1 MRDYPPD
8 LLTAMMNN
16 YLVNPS
22 GIVGHWHEVDLL
34 QEHHNFLLK
43 RRFQAKTM
51 SFESKFIKDVG
62 GLNLGGFNE
71 LRDRFPRVFG
81 LKQRRGFH
89 PDKKRTDDINRLD
102 DHYRE
107 HCVLQFAAGRTQ
119 AYTVPNGFE
128 AGAEKLQRGQLATF
142 LQKASEESLGTGET
156 GDEDGIEVFEH
167 AELPSNPII
176 MSGGRC
182 SLTEYVEVTV

>member
-8 LLTAMMNN
+8 LLTALTNN

-43 RRFQAKTM
+43 RLFQSKTM
-51 SFESKFIKDVG
+51 SFESKFLKDVG

-102 DHYRE
+102 DHYRVYYNLQQGE
-107 HCVLQFAAGRTQ
+107 HKHTQ
-119 AYTVPNGFE
+119 YQMDSRLEQKSYSVGNSLPFCR
-128 AGAEKLQRGQLATF
+128 KHQRKVSAQVR
-142 LQKASEESLGTGET
+142 Q
-156 GDEDGIEVFEH
+156 
-167 AELPSNPII
+167 
-176 MSGGRC
+176 
-182 SLTEYVEVTV
+182 VTRMV